1 MLGVLL
7 AAALAIEIPLLGAP
21 LAPDVVQ
28 ELNLLPGV
36 ERIEVEGDLLRL
48 AVVPG
53 RAVRY
58 ADIIR
63 TIRSQTVATELDVDQ
78 IPLGRQTIF
87 QMDAGQCFHC
97 ASAPLKKRLER
108 KPWLDTWSVVGYAPK
123 GRMHFRIEPKEPT
136 TLDALGRAFPSRTCC
151 SPTNTMPSRKFNT
164 TGRPEACTGRP
175 PRKRRARKRRASKNP
190 SCSSPPPARERA
202 DSL

>member
-36 ERIEVEGDLLRL
+36 ERIEVEDDLLHL
-48 AVVPG
+48 TVVPG

-63 TIRSQTVATELDVDQ
+63 TIRSHTVATELDVDR

-87 QMDAGQCFHC
+87 QMNAGQCFHC
-97 ASAPLKKRLER
+97 ASAPLAKRLER

-136 TLDALGRAFPSRTCC
+136 TLDALGRLPFEDVLFTDQYDAIEEVQYDWPTGGVHWKATEEAARQEAARLKKPLMLFPTAG
-151 SPTNTMPSRKFNT
+151 T
-164 TGRPEACTGRP
+164 
-175 PRKRRARKRRASKNP
+175 
-190 SCSSPPPARERA
+190 
-202 DSL
+202 